1 MEILEL
7 RSIITEMRNLLEEL
21 NSILQLAEESVNS
34 KIVQ

>member
-21 NSILQLAEESVNS
+21 NSILQLAKESVNS